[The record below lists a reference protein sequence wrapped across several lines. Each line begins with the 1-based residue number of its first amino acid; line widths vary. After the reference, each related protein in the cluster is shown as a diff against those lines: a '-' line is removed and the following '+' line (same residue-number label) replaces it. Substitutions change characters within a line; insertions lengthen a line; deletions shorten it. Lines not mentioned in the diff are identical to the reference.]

1 MRFARL
7 GIFCAVCVGFFPRLT
22 NFLQVRVLHLPD
34 EVGSGLKTFC
44 RLLIG
49 FPVPGDGV
57 DESRLIRLVV
67 LGISAS
73 RLLDWRSDGPFPSLD
88 ASPEEEVRQALPRA
102 PIPSG
107 PSTGSRQQSDRPLSQ
122 RRCFLF
128 FFVYSYSHSAL

>member
-67 LGISAS
+67 LGMRYLPSEIGRDI
-73 RLLDWRSDGPFPSLD
+73 RLWGIGRQKFP
-88 ASPEEEVRQALPRA
+88 VRCLAFED
-102 PIPSG
+102 
-107 PSTGSRQQSDRPLSQ
+107 T
-122 RRCFLF
+122 
-128 FFVYSYSHSAL
+128 